1 MIIFGLPD
9 PRKPADGDRPLR
21 TAAPAGATRIYCV
34 RMPGVSAVRIVVAS
48 LFCGAAL
55 FLPAC
60 SHTDGQNSV
69 GLPADCIIIRT
80 INDFDAL
87 DENDLVIYGPG
98 DTAYHVV
105 LTSPSN
111 QIESEIAIGVKDDGD
126 GRLCPY
132 GLDSIIVEGALLE
145 EIRIRSIESLD
156 EGELEILL
164 VEFGEI
170 EAADPAVVPE
180 QIL

>member
-1 MIIFGLPD
+1 
-9 PRKPADGDRPLR
+9 
-21 TAAPAGATRIYCV
+21 
-34 RMPGVSAVRIVVAS
+34 MPGVSAFRIVVAS
-48 LFCGAAL
+48 VSAAATL
-55 FLPAC
+55 ATAAC

-69 GLPADCIIIRT
+69 ALPADCIMIRT

-87 DENDLVIYGPG
+87 DGNDLVIYGPG

-105 LTSPSN
+105 LASPSN
-111 QIESEIAIGVKDDGD
+111 QIESEIAIGVEDDGD

-132 GLDSIIVEGALLE
+132 GLDSIIVEGNMFE
-145 EIRIRSIESLD
+145 KIRIRSIESLD
-156 EGELEILL
+156 EEELEILL

-170 EAADPAVVPE
+170 EAADPPVVPE